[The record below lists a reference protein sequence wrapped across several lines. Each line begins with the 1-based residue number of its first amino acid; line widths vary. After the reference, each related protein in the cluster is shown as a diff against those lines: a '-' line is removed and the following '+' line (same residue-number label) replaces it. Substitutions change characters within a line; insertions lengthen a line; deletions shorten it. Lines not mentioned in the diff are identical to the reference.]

1 MSALQQRY
9 TGLLQR
15 PGIQWTSER
24 SFLKRL
30 GTGGQGIVML
40 AERRGAAAFSIPVA
54 LKFFSPAAFESPG
67 QYDQEMYRMAEVA
80 ALVARIQVDHLV
92 NVHSFQLDQG
102 IYVLENGVD

>member
-1 MSALQQRY
+1 
-9 TGLLQR
+9 
-15 PGIQWTSER
+15 
-24 SFLKRL
+24 
-30 GTGGQGIVML
+30 ML